1 MALTSVESLAF
12 DRDSTGPD
20 DTSGVSSTRPEGSVS
35 DRFDRRNGA
44 SVQIRLLGGIAA
56 ETADGEAVDVG
67 PAKSQALLAALALS
81 PGAAVPVGR
90 LVDLV
95 WGDNPPRTAEKTLQ
109 TYVGRLRQGFGQD
122 ALVRVGAAYR
132 LDIAPDAVDIGRFQ
146 SRLAAG
152 DADGALAEWSG
163 EPLAGLD
170 APGLQGVVDGLIEQ
184 WIEATE
190 RSLSAAVERDP
201 GAAIAP
207 LTELTSAHPFREG
220 LWALLMTAL
229 YRSGRQADALAAF
242 GRARSHLVEELGVEP
257 GPTLRSLEAK
267 ILGQDENLGASPVAN
282 QAPTGTV
289 TFAFSDIEGSS
300 MLWAQHRRPMATA
313 VARHDEIIRSCV
325 TAHRGYVFATGGDSF
340 GVAFHRAND
349 AITWA
354 AAVQEQI
361 GAETWPADVAVRVR
375 VGLHTGEADERGGD
389 YYGPAVNTAARV
401 GDAGHG
407 GQVVLTDITAGLIE
421 RTDLVDLGTYRLDG
435 VPGDV
440 RLLQLGEA
448 PHAPLRT
455 EESRR
460 GNLPQ
465 RVGRLHGRDHELDV
479 VVAALRTHPLVTL
492 VGPGGIGKTRLAV
505 AAARAAAVEL
515 RGGAWLVELADVSS
529 ADDVALA
536 VLDAVDGRR
545 RNDRTTE
552 EAVVAHLQA
561 QEALIVLDNCE
572 HVIDGAADLATTIT
586 ASCPD
591 VRVLVTSR
599 EGLAIAD
606 ERMVAVGPLDPA
618 GAAVELFVERAVAAD
633 PAFDADA
640 ERPAIEEICRR
651 LDGVP
656 LAIEIAAARLRTL
669 STSDLTARL
678 DDRLRVLT
686 SGRRRSVERHRT
698 LRATIQWSYD
708 LLTEAE
714 RIVLR
719 GLSVF
724 AGGFDLAA
732 AETVVGD
739 ERVPAAE
746 VAAVIGDLV
755 DRSMVTV
762 ESGAVGRR
770 YRLMET
776 VRQFAAELLAD
787 EGRTEE
793 LAARHARAA
802 RDEVG
807 RLGEML
813 MSSREVEGAARLAEL
828 WPNLRAAVD
837 WATSA
842 QDHELL
848 TDLLRPVALQ
858 AFIRRGLTET
868 LDWIERLLEM
878 LPAEEADTIGEAL
891 IWAALPYS
899 MTQRRDR
906 FRSLLERH
914 GDPDNLFVRY
924 ARLIDVDDDDF
935 RSLVEGPAVVDEF
948 RARGQEPIARLFEM
962 FIGAALLN
970 AGRLD
975 ESEAQLARMADV
987 FRADGPPS
995 FLNWT
1000 LFLQGAAAAFAGDEE
1015 RTEAFWAEIADVV
1028 VPPGTNSPIETL
1040 AARKE
1045 YRQGRPREA
1054 ARILDRYMDDLVE
1067 DDNMAGV
1074 GMVGIEYVNMM
1085 FGLGRLHAAA
1095 ELLGHFDTTGLLD
1108 VEGPGFRILIEDAIQ
1123 AVADDPDA
1131 SRIRAGVA
1139 DAGDMDE
1146 RAAINVMRSGLA
1158 AFLTGGEDQP
1168 SES

>member
-1 MALTSVESLAF
+1 MVLNGVESLEF
-12 DRDSTGPD
+12 DRGSAGPD
-20 DTSGVSSTRPEGSVS
+20 DAIAMSSTRVEPSAT
-35 DRFDRRNGA
+35 DRFDRRSGA
-44 SVQIRLLGGIAA
+44 SVQIRLLGGVMA
-56 ETADGEAVDVG
+56 EGADGEVVDVG

-95 WGDNPPRTAEKTLQ
+95 WGDDPPRTAEKTLQ
-109 TYVGRLRQGFGQD
+109 TYVGRLRQGLGQD

-132 LDIAPDAVDIGRFQ
+132 LDVAPDAVDVGRFQ

-152 DADGALAEWSG
+152 DVDAALAEWSG

-170 APGLQGVVDGLIEQ
+170 APGLQGVVDGLSEQ

-190 RSLSAAVERDP
+190 RGLGAAVERDAA
-201 GAAIAP
+201 AAIP
-207 LTELTSAHPFREG
+207 RLTELTSSHPFREG

-242 GRARSHLVEELGVEP
+242 GRARAHLVEELGVEP

-267 ILGQDENLGASPVAN
+267 ILGQDENLDAPPSSS

-300 MLWAQHRRPMATA
+300 MLWAQHRQPMAAA
-313 VARHDEIIRSCV
+313 VARHDEIIRACV
-325 TAHRGYVFATGGDSF
+325 VAHRGYVFATGGDSF

-349 AITWA
+349 AIAWA
-354 AAVQEQI
+354 AAVQDQI
-361 GAETWPADVAVRVR
+361 SVEAWPPDSPIRVR
-375 VGLHTGEADERGGD
+375 IGMHTGEADERGGD

-401 GDAGHG
+401 GDSGHG
-407 GQVVLTDITAGLIE
+407 GQVVLTGVTAGLLD
-421 RTDLVDLGTYRLDG
+421 RFDLVDLGAHRLDG
-435 VPGDV
+435 VPGDI
-440 RLLQLGEA
+440 RLHQLGDD
-448 PHAPLRT
+448 PHEPLRT

-465 RVGRLHGRDHELDV
+465 RLGRLHGRDAELDV
-479 VVAALRTHPLVTL
+479 VVDALRDHPMVTL

-505 AAARAAAVEL
+505 AAARAAAVAL

-552 EAVVAHLQA
+552 EAVVAHLRG
-561 QEALIVLDNCE
+561 QEALVVLDNCE
-572 HVIDGAADLATTIT
+572 HVIEGAADLAITIT
-586 ASCPD
+586 RSCPD

-606 ERMVAVGPLDPA
+606 ERLIAVGPLDHR
-618 GAAVELFVERAVAAD
+618 GAAVELFMERALG
-633 PAFDADA
+633 ADA
-640 ERPAIEEICRR
+640 SFDVEGERVAVEEICGR

-669 STSDLTARL
+669 STADLLPRL

-686 SGRRRSVERHRT
+686 SGRRGSVERHRT

-708 LLTEAE
+708 LLTDAE
-714 RIVLR
+714 RVVLR
-719 GLSVF
+719 RLSVF

-739 ERVPAAE
+739 ELVPAAE

-787 EGRTEE
+787 DGETEE
-793 LAARHARAA
+793 LAARHAHAV
-802 RDEVG
+802 RDEVA
-807 RLGEML
+807 RLGDML
-813 MSSREVEGAARLAEL
+813 MSTREVEGATRLSEL

-837 WATSA
+837 WATLTT
-842 QDHELL
+842 DHDLL

-858 AFIRRGLTET
+858 PFIRRGLTEM
-868 LDWIERLLEM
+868 LDWIERLLET
-878 LPAEEADTIGEAL
+878 LPAERADTIGEAL

-906 FRSLLERH
+906 FRGMVERY

-935 RSLVEGPAVVDEF
+935 RSLVDGPAVVDEF

-962 FIGAALLN
+962 FIGAAMLN

-975 ESEAQLARMADV
+975 ESEERLARMAGV

-1028 VPPGTNSPIETL
+1028 VPAGTNSPIETL

-1085 FGLGRLHAAA
+1085 LGLGQLNAAA
-1095 ELLGHFDTTGLLD
+1095 ELLGHFDTTGLID
-1108 VEGPGFRILIEDAIQ
+1108 VEGPGFRILIEDAIA
-1123 AVADDPDA
+1123 AVAADPDA
-1131 SRIRAGVA
+1131 AAVRSSVA
-1139 DAGDMDE
+1139 LAGDMDE
-1146 RAAINVMRSGLA
+1146 RAAIEVMRSGLA
-1158 AFLTGGEDQP
+1158 VFLDDQP
-1168 SES
+1168 G